1 MSRTIKNVEKRKQ
14 LDGSLDIIG
23 KAGAALCVR
32 IALRGAGAEAA
43 LRVALHSNAGAGLRV
58 CEHRVRVVLLHGTAG
73 DGAALRIRVHQHGM
87 WLAVEG
93 LCARTCIQFPQRGR
107 AFWSKNSDKFWGS
120 PCASECVSS
129 FSTPGRIF

>member
-1 MSRTIKNVEKRKQ
+1 MSRKKT

-23 KAGAALCVR
+23 KAGAAPCVR

-73 DGAALRIRVHQHGM
+73 DGAALRVRVHQLGM
-87 WLAVEG
+87 LAVEG
-93 LCARTCIQFPQRGR
+93 LCAKTCIQFPQRGR
-107 AFWSKNSDKFWGS
+107 AF
-120 PCASECVSS
+120 
-129 FSTPGRIF
+129 